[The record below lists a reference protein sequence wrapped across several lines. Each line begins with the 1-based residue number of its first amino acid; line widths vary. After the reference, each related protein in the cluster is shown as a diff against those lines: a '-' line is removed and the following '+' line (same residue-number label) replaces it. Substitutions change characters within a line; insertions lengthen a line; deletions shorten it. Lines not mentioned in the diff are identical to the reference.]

1 MPCADDTIPLD
12 FESLL
17 ADPLTRLLMARDGVT
32 EAEMRALLERTAVA
46 RAREMPPVAD
56 ETPPG

>member
-1 MPCADDTIPLD
+1 MPCPTDTIPLD

-17 ADPLTRLLMARDGVT
+17 ADPMTRLLMARDGVT
-32 EAEMRALLERTAVA
+32 EGEMRALLERTAAA
-46 RAREMPPVAD
+46 RALPPVAD